1 MEEHDIDTLNH
12 LIWRRFHNVASFM
25 RKLRERE
32 LSRYGVTVQQAGVL
46 HHAKSLGEDAT
57 LTAIARAQYREPAA
71 VSVSLN
77 RLEKQGYVYRQK
89 KTGVGNQTQIIITQK
104 GLDVLSQTA
113 RRETIER
120 SLSSLSVSQK
130 QQLMVLLTEIR
141 GTVIKEMADY
151 HRDTFL
157 DNYQRD

>member
-1 MEEHDIDTLNH
+1 MKEHDVDTLNH

-32 LSRYGVTVQQAGVL
+32 LNQYGITIQQAGIL
-46 HHAKSLGEDAT
+46 HHAKTLGEDAT

-77 RLEKQGYVYRQK
+77 RLEKQGYVYRRK
-89 KTGVGNQTQIIITQK
+89 KTGVGNQTQVIITPK
-104 GLDVLSQTA
+104 GLEVLHHTA

-120 SLSSLSVSQK
+120 SLASLSLSQK
-130 QQLMVLLTEIR
+130 QQLMALLTEIR
-141 GTVIKEMADY
+141 GTVVKELANS

-157 DNYQRD
+157 DNYHLD

>member
-1 MEEHDIDTLNH
+1 MEERDIDALNH

-32 LSRYGVTVQQAGVL
+32 LSRYGVTIQQAGIL
-46 HHAKSLGEDAT
+46 HHTKALGEDAT

-77 RLEKQGYVYRQK
+77 RLEKMVYVYRQK
-89 KTGVGNQTQIIITQK
+89 KRGVGNQTQVIITPQ
-104 GLDVLSQTA
+104 GLEILRQTA
-113 RRETIER
+113 RRETTER

-130 QQLMVLLTEIR
+130 QELLKLLNEVR
-141 GTVIKEMADY
+141 GTVIKELADY

-157 DNYQRD
+157 DNFQRD